1 MDPLGNCTVHE
12 PLHYSIFSS
21 RVRAE
26 GSRFWY
32 TSLEELEEVPVP
44 DGVPSLRT
52 RVIEFTGKFEP
63 VQWACRAPL
72 PSGKLCPRQDRYK
85 CPLHGPIVARDK
97 TGKCTN
103 PENAERVSKEIE
115 EKSKECPDWQDPQ
128 LLEDIKQATGV
139 DLKMPDKTKRKGNK
153 KKKQADK
160 QKYPGLTDISVKQN
174 TPYTRLSKKIFKRGT
189 VKRVARTMDTAD
201 HKRFRDKYGD
211 QFNYVYNT
219 V

>member
-1 MDPLGNCTVHE
+1 VDPLGNSTVHE

-85 CPLHGPIVARDK
+85 VFTHIILRQETIRTSTAKHGHYLQ
-97 TGKCTN
+97 C
-103 PENAERVSKEIE
+103 
-115 EKSKECPDWQDPQ
+115 
-128 LLEDIKQATGV
+128 
-139 DLKMPDKTKRKGNK
+139 
-153 KKKQADK
+153 
-160 QKYPGLTDISVKQN
+160 
-174 TPYTRLSKKIFKRGT
+174 
-189 VKRVARTMDTAD
+189 
-201 HKRFRDKYGD
+201 
-211 QFNYVYNT
+211 
-219 V
+219 